1 MAYSS
6 VRCAERAESSPEVDG
21 DFYREGSGINA
32 LPFFFFFLFIKLV
45 FQSSKSVIAIP
56 ARIIIA
62 NA

>member
-32 LPFFFFFLFIKLV
+32 LPFFFFFLLSWF
-45 FQSSKSVIAIP
+45 SKVVN
-56 ARIIIA
+56 R
-62 NA
+62 

>member
-6 VRCAERAESSPEVDG
+6 VRCAEGAESSPEVDG

-32 LPFFFFFLFIKLV
+32 LPFFFFLFIKLV